1 MIKEITT
8 YEVNG
13 RRFDKYDEAVAY
25 DVLCDEINTIMC
37 PLQERNEEVKN
48 GELCITQDVEI
59 VRTAFKKFIELCD
72 RVFEGKYTDK
82 FNVLIEKGRPGAT
95 SADYLISNYDYC
107 HIITDTY
114 YRFQCI
120 NFDSGREY
128 QQPFYVNH
136 EEDFFNERNLNID

>member
-1 MIKEITT
+1 MIKEIIT

-25 DVLCDEINTIMC
+25 DVLCDEINTIMR

-48 GELCITQDVEI
+48 GELCITQNKDI
-59 VRTAFKKFIELCD
+59 LNTAFRKFVELCD
-72 RVFEGKYTDK
+72 RFFEGKYTAD
-82 FNVLIEKGRPGAT
+82 FNLLIEKGRPGDTLA
-95 SADYLISNYDYC
+95 YYIISNYGYN

-128 QQPFYVNH
+128 QQPYYVNH
-136 EEDFFNERNLNID
+136 EEGFFDERSLNID